1 MQYNQAQKQMLHRH
15 LLYVFLGLCGL
26 ILLTDF
32 KTLCLPHAQTFYTEI
47 IYTENV
53 Y

>member
-1 MQYNQAQKQMLHRH
+1 MQYNQVQKQMLHRH
-15 LLYVFLGLCGL
+15 LLYVFLGLCDL

-32 KTLCLPHAQTFYTEI
+32 KTFYTEI
-47 IYTENV
+47 IYTENI